1 MNGEEL
7 VIVGLQDD
15 AISTRHQMCNYG
27 DDEGGGCLWVCDS
40 YDGDGFST
48 DDPTEWIESPDPW
61 ATGDGIGYCNAQV
74 R

>member
-27 DDEGGGCLWVCDS
+27 DDEGGGCLWVYDS

-48 DDPTEWIESPDPW
+48 DDPAAWGARRD
-61 ATGDGIGYCNAQV
+61 GDGIGYCNAQV
-74 R
+74 V